1 MEEGT
6 KEKESQSEHV
16 VGEGVTGGRRSTVR
30 GAVEAR
36 GSHSGAEAGLSRRL
50 PEASLVSGAAP
61 PALAPR
67 GAGRGRGRG
76 RKSAQPG
83 GPTGVSDATAFPSR
97 LFEQVREKMP
107 GLPGRHFWG

>member
-1 MEEGT
+1 MEEG
-6 KEKESQSEHV
+6 
-16 VGEGVTGGRRSTVR
+16 RRRRKASLSTLL
-30 GAVEAR
+30 GR
-36 GSHSGAEAGLSRRL
+36 GSQVGDIPLLEEPWKPGALAAEQKLALSRRL

-61 PALAPR
+61 PALASR

-76 RKSAQPG
+76 CKSAQPG
-83 GPTGVSDATAFPSR
+83 GPTGVSHATAFPSR